1 MNFLFLPVARRN
13 RLPTL
18 DLTKRALNPN
28 STKTPNFVP
37 DPLSEQWIDLRLIAG
52 MRVVLG
58 TSALLVVI
66 LESMKLRPWAT
77 PTHVVLVLYS
87 LYGLLVYHLSVR
99 RNPLVA
105 HKLIPWLD
113 LVWYVPLIAVTSG
126 TNSTFYYFFFFSII
140 VASFSWGLTD
150 GLRLTL
156 ASAAVYTIVSVLSI
170 PRERPIELNRLL
182 LAPIGLLIFGYIIA
196 RWGGYHAE
204 LKNRLQLLKDV
215 TIFSN
220 PRFGIDRTIKAILE
234 SVRAFYEAEACLLV
248 VPGKPGVGES
258 YLMYRVARGTHLSR
272 TAPPEI
278 GLEAAAP
285 FLTPSLEQAVIY
297 RKNRSSHTRLFDV
310 KTRVFAEANS
320 GASDKLAGMLEAQRY
335 LSVPVYYR
343 HQAVGRLYIVDGPD
357 RVDRPDLEFM
367 LQLMDHVT
375 PVMENIRLIDNLA
388 SDAAETE
395 RRRIAHDIHDSV
407 IQPYLGIQFG
417 LSALDQKLEAGDVAI
432 RDNVQELLELTKHE
446 LAELRRFVWGLRAGE
461 ERMDVLL
468 PAIERYAERFSV
480 VTGIKVDIEARGK
493 IKVNDR
499 LAAELFQIVAEGLS
513 NVRRHAFC
521 RDAKVEISC
530 KESSLL
536 LQIKNSRPR
545 AGASVDGERSD
556 GQENNLA
563 FRPHS
568 IAERAASLGGETQVF
583 IDEKDYT
590 VVSVGIPL

>member
-1 MNFLFLPVARRN
+1 MAEATGAKQDE
-13 RLPTL
+13 RLKSVSTVTQKPMPPT
-18 DLTKRALNPN
+18 A
-28 STKTPNFVP
+28 

-58 TSALLVVI
+58 TCSLLVVL
-66 LESMKLRPWAT
+66 LESMEAQAWIMPIPLTLA
-77 PTHVVLVLYS
+77 LYS
-87 LYGLLVYHLSVR
+87 LYGVVVYHLSVR
-99 RNPLVA
+99 RNELVA

-113 LVWYVPLIAVTSG
+113 LLWYLPLVAFTTG
-126 TNSTFYYFFFFSII
+126 PNSTFYYFFFFAII
-140 VASFSWGLTD
+140 VASFTWGLTD

-156 ASAAVYTIVSVLSI
+156 ASAAAYTAVATLAG
-170 PRERPIELNRLL
+170 RPIAMSRLM

-196 RWGGYHAE
+196 RWGGYHTQ
-204 LKNRLQLLKDV
+204 LKKRLKLLKDV
-215 TIFSN
+215 TVFSN

-234 SVRAFYEAEACLLV
+234 SVRDFYNAEACLLV
-248 VPGKPGVGES
+248 IPGKQGDAES
-258 YLMYRVARGTHLSR
+258 YQMYRVARGIHPSR
-272 TAPPEI
+272 SAPPEI
-278 GLEAAAP
+278 GREAAVQ
-285 FLTPSLEQAVIY
+285 FLSPSLDHAVIY
-297 RKNRSSHTRLFDV
+297 RKSHASHARLFDV
-310 KTRVFAEANS
+310 KTRVFSEAPAGS
-320 GASDKLAGMLEAQRY
+320 GDKLAGLLDAQRY

-343 HQAVGRLYIVDGPD
+343 HQAVGRLFIVDGPTHID
-357 RVDRPDLEFM
+357 GPDMDFM

-388 SDAAETE
+388 SDAAETD

-417 LSALDQKLEAGDVAI
+417 LSALDQKLESGNVAI

-446 LAELRRFVWGLRAGE
+446 LAELRRFVWGLKAGE

-468 PAIERYAERFSV
+468 PAIERYAQRFSL
-480 VTGIKVDIEARGK
+480 VTGISVDIEAHGK
-493 IKVNDR
+493 VKVNDR

-521 RDAKVEISC
+521 RDARVEIQC
-530 KESSLL
+530 KETSLQ

-545 AGASVDGERSD
+545 AGSQVEVERGDGHD
-556 GQENNLA
+556 GVRA

-568 IAERAASLGGETQVF
+568 IAERAAALGGDTQVYV
-583 IDEKDYT
+583 DEKDYT

>member
-1 MNFLFLPVARRN
+1 
-13 RLPTL
+13 
-18 DLTKRALNPN
+18 
-28 STKTPNFVP
+28 
-37 DPLSEQWIDLRLIAG
+37 
-52 MRVVLG
+52 MRVILA
-58 TSALLVVI
+58 TSALLVLLI
-66 LESMKLRPWAT
+66 ESMEARAWST
-77 PTHVVLVLYS
+77 PVHVTLALYS

-99 RNPLVA
+99 RNPIGA
-105 HKLIPWLD
+105 HRVIPWLD
-113 LVWYVPLIAVTSG
+113 LLWYLPLVILTSS
-126 TNSTFYYFFFFSII
+126 TNGIFYYFFFFSII
-140 VASFSWGLTD
+140 VASFSRGLGE

-156 ASAAVYTIVSVLSI
+156 ASAAICTIVGVLAV
-170 PRERPIELNRLL
+170 PAGKTVAMNRLL

-196 RWGGYHAE
+196 RWGGYHTE

-234 SVRAFYEAEACLLV
+234 SVRDFYDAEACVMV
-248 VPGKPGVGES
+248 VPGKPADSES
-258 YLMYRVARGTHLSR
+258 YQMYRVARGIHPSR
-272 TAPPEI
+272 SAPPEI
-278 GLEAAAP
+278 GPEAAAQ
-285 FLTPSLEQAVIY
+285 FLSPSLEQAVIY
-297 RKNRSSHTRLFDV
+297 RKNHSSHARLFDL
-310 KTRVFAEANS
+310 KNRVFSEAPT
-320 GASDKLAGMLEAQRY
+320 GTGDKLAGLLDAQRY

-343 HQAVGRLYIVDGPD
+343 HQAVGRLYIIDGPATFD
-357 RVDRPDLEFM
+357 GADMEFM

-417 LSALDQKLEAGDVAI
+417 LSALDQKLEAGNTSI
-432 RDNVQELLELTKHE
+432 RANVQELLELTRHE
-446 LAELRRFVWGLRAGE
+446 LAELRRFVWGLKAGE

-468 PAIERYAERFSV
+468 PAIERYAERFSL
-480 VTGIKVDIEARGK
+480 VTGITVDVEAHGKV
-493 IKVNDR
+493 KVNDR

-521 RDAKVEISC
+521 RDARVEISC
-530 KESSLL
+530 KETSLL

-545 AGASVDGERSD
+545 SGGNTETERGDNHDGSR
-556 GQENNLA
+556 A

-568 IAERAASLGGETQVF
+568 IAERAAALGGETQVF
-583 IDEKDYT
+583 VDEKDYT